1 MVIINSANIT
11 LGGELGLNFYLTIP
25 DDVVTAGA
33 KVVMDG
39 PEGEKEVVL
48 SSLTKDDKGRYKVT
62 YKIKAVYM
70 DKNVSL
76 NVADSENNML
86 YLFKA
91 SGPQVDNNT
100 LVYSIYDYV
109 QSAKADTELTEKEHN
124 MVDTMYTY
132 GAYSA
137 KWFNGTALPDDV
149 NKLNDL
155 NMSDYEKY
163 KLQTDGSSSS
173 ITLTGLSLILDSNT
187 ALRLYFTSADDISG
201 HSAKIDDVDL
211 TIHPTETAG
220 KYYVEIDDIS
230 ANNLISNYSIVFD
243 GTYTATVSTM
253 TYVYNSLKNGTTDD
267 VMNVLKAL
275 CAYSDAVN
283 KS

>member
-1 MVIINSANIT
+1 
-11 LGGELGLNFYLTIP
+11 
-25 DDVVTAGA
+25 
-33 KVVMDG
+33 MDG
-39 PEGEKEVVL
+39 PEGEKKVVL

-62 YKIKAVYM
+62 YKIKAVYINE
-70 DKNVSL
+70 NVSL
-76 NVADSENNML
+76 NVTDSDGNTL
-86 YLFKA
+86 DLFKA
-91 SGPQVDNNT
+91 SGSQVDNNT

-109 QSAKADTELTEKEHN
+109 QSAKADTALTEKERN

-137 KWFNGTALPDDV
+137 KWFNGTALPNNV
-149 NKLNDL
+149 NELNDL

-163 KLQTDGSSSS
+163 KLQTVGSSSS

-201 HSAKIDDVDL
+201 HSAKIADVDL